1 MSEKVAV
8 IGMGQMGSG
17 MAGRLKEAGLDVV
30 GYDVSADQRARL
42 ARDGFQ
48 MATDI
53 AEALAG
59 RTLVLTSLPDPKAV
73 MEAWLGAE
81 GIVAH
86 AAKGTLCIELSTIDP
101 QTMRQVAEAAT
112 ARGLAVVDCPV
123 SGSPSEAR
131 SGKLILIAGGEMTNV
146 TRAEPILKL
155 LGNDWKYTGGV
166 GTAKVVKIVNNM
178 MSMGNVLVAAEAFA
192 LGVAA
197 GVEPDKLY
205 DVLSVSGGRSHHFT
219 KRFPNA
225 IKGDFSPGFKMEL
238 GEKDLALAVEL
249 GRATRMPTPSASATR
264 ELYALA
270 LAEGFRG
277 QDIVALLAMYQ
288 NWAKPAQSG
297 GK

>member
-1 MSEKVAV
+1 MSEKIAV

-17 MAGRLKEAGLDVV
+17 MAGRLRESNLDVV
-30 GYDVSADQRARL
+30 GYDVSAEQRDRL
-42 ARDGFQ
+42 TKDGFR
-48 MATDI
+48 MTSSI

-59 RTLVLTSLPDPKAV
+59 RTMVLTSLPDPKAV
-73 MEAWLGAE
+73 NEAWLGAG
-81 GIVAH
+81 GIVAS
-86 AAKGTLCIELSTIDP
+86 ADKGTLCIELSTIDP
-101 QTMRQVAEAAT
+101 QTMRQVAGKAAE
-112 ARGLAVVDCPV
+112 RGIAVVDCPV
-123 SGSPSEAR
+123 SGSPNEAR
-131 SGKLILIAGGEMTNV
+131 AGKLILIAGGEKADV

-155 LGNDWKYTGGV
+155 LGNDWKYTGPV

-197 GVEPDKLY
+197 GVDPSNLY

-225 IKGDFSPGFKMEL
+225 LKGDFSPGFKMEL

-249 GRATRMPTPSASATR
+249 GRMTKMPTPSASSTR
-264 ELYALA
+264 EMYALA

-277 QDIVALLAMYQ
+277 QDIVALLQMYK
-288 NWAKPAQSG
+288 NWAKPN
-297 GK
+297 